1 MSMDQYKQ
9 DNYNY
14 SIAFLKVFFSF
25 CVVLAHYWV
34 TGTDSL
40 FINPVIRLISVAAPM
55 FFVVSFFLTSDKLRD
70 SDVKGLGKR
79 LWRLY
84 FPFIAWAFLYFGGYL
99 ILGYFFSVTR
109 LPNEFVIRF
118 TKKDLFWQLLAGSD
132 RHLCPQLWFQFDLII
147 ITTIFWCIFKLSKKY
162 GLMMLSLLG
171 ITCIVLQYTQVNYN
185 LFCKFEYE
193 LWFPLGRLAESIPF
207 AVAGSLISRK
217 YFVSKIQKHKL
228 PAILVSI
235 IILIIGNLSIV
246 PTPEFGFEYSGI
258 DMLIYTAS
266 LFTIVYLLPLGKI
279 AESVKKV
286 LRFLAKYSFGV
297 FCIHLGIGRC
307 WELIICYN
315 LNWKT
320 GTFAECLLIFAISIL
335 ISWGIGKIPNKYAK
349 MLVT

>member
-1 MSMDQYKQ
+1 MNQYKQ

-34 TGTDSL
+34 TDTDSAL
-40 FINPVIRLISVAAPM
+40 MNPILYLIAVAAPM
-55 FFVVSFFLTSDKLRD
+55 FFIISFYLTSDKLSD
-70 SDVKGLGKR
+70 SDINGLGKR
-79 LWRLY
+79 LLRLY
-84 FPFIAWAFLYFGGYL
+84 FPFITWAFLYFGGYL
-99 ILGYFFSVTR
+99 LLGYFFSVTR

-147 ITTIFWCIFKLSKKY
+147 ITTLFWFIYKISKKF
-162 GLMMLSLLG
+162 GILILTLFG

-217 YFVSKIQKHKL
+217 CFVSKIQKYRL
-228 PAILVSI
+228 PAILVSLSL
-235 IILIIGNLSIV
+235 LIVIGHLDIV
-246 PTPEFGFEYSGI
+246 PTPELGFEYCGI
-258 DMLIYTAS
+258 RMLIYTTS
-266 LFTIVYLLPLGKI
+266 LFIIVLLFPFERI

-315 LNWKT
+315 LNWEK
-320 GTFAECLLIFAISIL
+320 GTFAECLLIFAVSIL
-335 ISWGIGKIPNKYAK
+335 ISWGISKIPNKYAR